1 MSILQYNGGCCVAMA
16 GEGCFAIA
24 TDLGMIQQGKNI
36 AQDCS
41 KIHKVND
48 KVFLA
53 LSGLAS
59 DRETI
64 FGKLDFRCN
73 IQRMSEERD
82 ISVASFTA
90 MLSNMLYERRF
101 GPWFVE
107 PVIAGFDSNNAV
119 QLASMDL
126 IGAISAPKDFVCTGT
141 CEDSLMGMCEALWKP
156 SMSPDELFEVISQAL
171 LAALDRDCIS
181 GWGAVVYVVT
191 PSEITKRTLRT
202 RAD

>member
-1 MSILQYNGGCCVAMA
+1 MSILQHNGGCSVAMA

-24 TDLGMIQQGKNI
+24 TDLGLIQQGKNI

-41 KIHKVND
+41 KVHKINN
-48 KVFLA
+48 KVFVA
-53 LSGLAS
+53 LSGLAT

-73 IQRMSEERD
+73 MHRINEEREMTVD
-82 ISVASFTA
+82 SFLS
-90 MLSNMLYERRF
+90 MFSNMLYERRF

-107 PVIAGFDSNNAV
+107 PVIAGFDSQNNV

-126 IGAISAPKDFVCTGT
+126 IGAMSAPKDFVCTGT
-141 CEDSLMGMCEALWKP
+141 CEDSLMGMCEALWRPHMK
-156 SMSPDELFEVISQAL
+156 PDELFEVISQAL

-181 GWGAVVYVVT
+181 GWGAIVYVVT
-191 PSEITKRTLRT
+191 PTEIIRRTLKT

>member
-1 MSILQYNGGCCVAMA
+1 MSILQHNGGCCVAMA

-24 TDLGMIQQGKNI
+24 TDLGMIDQGKNI
-36 AQDCS
+36 AQDVS
-41 KIHKVND
+41 KVHKIND
-48 KVFLA
+48 RVFLA
-53 LSGLAS
+53 LSGLAT

-64 FGKLDFRCN
+64 IGKVDYRCN
-73 IQRMSEERD
+73 IKRLNEERETPVHEFV
-82 ISVASFTA
+82 S

-107 PVIAGFDSNNAV
+107 PVIAGFDEKNNV

-141 CEDSLMGMCEALWKP
+141 CEDSLMGMCEALWRP
-156 SMSPDELFEVISQAL
+156 NMQPDELFEVVSQAL
-171 LAALDRDCIS
+171 LSALDRDCIS

-191 PSEITKRTLRT
+191 PTEITKRTLQT